1 MWVITVQQLPK
12 NLFQQGNEFH
22 FTIFLVQWASFE
34 CVNSK
39 KKNPFYQWISF
50 ELCTTSWRSL
60 SSHLFIAPCSP
71 LVALA
76 LVRSLSFHT
85 IHQMFILMNSLIF
98 VDMKVLFNQMIDLR
112 PHEIIFPTLVVVCLP
127 ARLWVCVSSSLSTLM
142 SCVLSCNECSSK
154 DSAPK
159 ILSDKKPKNVIHDL
173 L

>member
-1 MWVITVQQLPK
+1 MWAITVQQLPK

-76 LVRSLSFHT
+76 LVCSL
-85 IHQMFILMNSLIF
+85 FIPYNSSN
-98 VDMKVLFNQMIDLR
+98 VYFNEFTHLR
-112 PHEIIFPTLVVVCLP
+112 RYESAFQPNDWFT
-127 ARLWVCVSSSLSTLM
+127 STWNHFSNIG
-142 SCVLSCNECSSK
+142 SCVLACASVGLCV
-154 DSAPK
+154 
-159 ILSDKKPKNVIHDL
+159 VITVDIDEL
-173 L
+173 CVVMQWM